1 MGRKVID
8 KVFDTIVRMD
18 ITVRVHADTKDEA
31 EAWVKERLVSSLTLG
46 HAHIENS
53 EQFIPLEMLP
63 TIQETIVKKVKR
75 PRRIKL
81 SPTVAIQEP
90 TGE

>member
-8 KVFDTIVRMD
+8 KVFDAIIRMD
-18 ITVRVHADTKDEA
+18 VTVRVHANTKDEA

-63 TIQETIVKKVKR
+63 TIQETIIKKVKR
-75 PRRIKL
+75 PRRVKL
-81 SPTVAIQEP
+81 TTVELP